1 MGGQVGA
8 CERAPQSIGEE
19 ERKGLRGCGARF
31 FGVEEMR
38 SKKIRKLVFGPFL
51 LHGAGGPNQKKLTW

>member
-19 ERKGLRGCGARF
+19 ERKGLRGVWGKVF
-31 FGVEEMR
+31 WSG
-38 SKKIRKLVFGPFL
+38 KIRKLVFGPFL
-51 LHGAGGPNQKKLTW
+51 LHGAGGPNQKKLT

>member
-19 ERKGLRGCGARF
+19 ERKGLRGVWG
-31 FGVEEMR
+31 
-38 SKKIRKLVFGPFL
+38 KVFWSGRN
-51 LHGAGGPNQKKLTW
+51 AQQKNS

>member
-19 ERKGLRGCGARF
+19 ERKGLRG
-31 FGVEEMR
+31 GVGQGVLEW
-38 SKKIRKLVFGPFL
+38 KKCAAKKFVNWFLGLSSCTGPV
-51 LHGAGGPNQKKLTW
+51 APTKKS